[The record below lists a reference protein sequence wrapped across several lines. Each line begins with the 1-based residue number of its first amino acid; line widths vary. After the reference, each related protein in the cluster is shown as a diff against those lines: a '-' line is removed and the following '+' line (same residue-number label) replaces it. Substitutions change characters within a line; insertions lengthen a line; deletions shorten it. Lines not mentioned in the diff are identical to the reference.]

1 MPMALEYSTASV
13 CICVDPG
20 AMPSWRTFR
29 SNSSYGHSA
38 KQDSVPSLHQPARYC
53 TQSALCFLGSLLNA
67 STSRAELELGL
78 ALMHVP
84 GSNASISSLREKS
97 KHVCVCPCSCYDSSL
112 LGQSRLRSRRFR
124 GRDVRLDRLVL
135 HRCGLANVGRIRPLP
150 PKRSE
155 TLLKSSQTWFCWF
168 EASH

>member
-1 MPMALEYSTASV
+1 MALEYSTASV

-112 LGQSRLRSRRFR
+112 LGQSRRFR
-124 GRDVRLDRLVL
+124 GRDVIL
-135 HRCGLANVGRIRPLP
+135 HRDGLANAGRIRPLP
-150 PKRSE
+150 PETVGDSPQEFTDLVLLVRSQP
-155 TLLKSSQTWFCWF
+155 LKQGSLVD
-168 EASH
+168 